1 MLNINNSAQG
11 LTGFEQTPLSM
22 PSLPDFPNSAEPAE
36 LNPSL
41 FLAHQTPPFP
51 VKDSVNM
58 GSAYLHFYK

>member
-1 MLNINNSAQG
+1 MSRSAY
-11 LTGFEQTPLSM
+11 S
-22 PSLPDFPNSAEPAE
+22 PDVERQQSAE

-41 FLAHQTPPFP
+41 FLAYQAPPFR